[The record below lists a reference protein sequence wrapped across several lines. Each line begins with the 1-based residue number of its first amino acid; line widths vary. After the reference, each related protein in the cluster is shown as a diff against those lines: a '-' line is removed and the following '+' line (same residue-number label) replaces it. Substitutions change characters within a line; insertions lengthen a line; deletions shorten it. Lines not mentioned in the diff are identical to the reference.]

1 TGTPQSATLTIQP
14 APSGPATLAAVSCN
28 PGTVLP
34 GGSSTCTVSLTKG
47 APAHGITVALSSSN
61 PQVSLPGAILIPAG
75 GTSATVTATAAI
87 GAGGGIATIL
97 ASATSVVQS
106 TVLTIAAA
114 GGKAGMVC
122 APAVVQTPGTANCTL
137 SLQSPAPFNTLVL
150 LSSSSP
156 SLTVPPSITIGAGL
170 TSATFTA
177 TATAVSASTTALV
190 SAPSQSA
197 SQSLTLLIAVKTDV
211 TVTSVSCS
219 PTTLTGGGAGA
230 CQIGLSGAV
239 PGGVSIQLSSSS
251 TQVTVPAFVQPPA
264 GSTSAPFIATSTLID
279 HDEKAQFIANL
290 GSSSAQTNLS
300 LIGVKPVGLACAPTT
315 LQSGSPLNCR
325 VTLNSGQAA
334 TPIALALASSDP
346 HVKVPVTVSSQAGQ
360 ASIGFQASTTV
371 VRANQTITLSAG
383 FKSSAVQSTVT
394 LTPQAPVLT
403 VPGLQVVLP
412 GKAVTFTVS
421 ASDPAGLSVA
431 LSIAGLPPNAGFNPN
446 SGTFSW
452 YPQATQTGLYIVHFT
467 GTNLAGVSTTQG
479 VVIEVTSS
487 TPVISMLAN
496 AASFTDDGCSP
507 GAVATLLGTGFVKAG
522 AKSAQSGPLPTELNG
537 LRVKVNDAY
546 MPVLYA
552 GENAVNFQC
561 PQLAAGSP
569 VSLTVESDTGTS
581 STFSSQMNFAAP
593 GIFTLD
599 GSGKGQGAILIA
611 NTNKLAMTPVS
622 GIPGQLATPG
632 GWVSIY
638 ATGLGPTDVKIS
650 TGAPAPLNPLAKV
663 TAPLDVLVDGQKAE
677 VNFAGLA
684 PGYNGLYVVNAQ
696 VPAATL
702 AGSAVP
708 VQIAVH
714 LPDGTVALSNSVTI
728 AVSPAGN

>member
-1 TGTPQSATLTIQP
+1 
-14 APSGPATLAAVSCN
+14 
-28 PGTVLP
+28 
-34 GGSSTCTVSLTKG
+34 
-47 APAHGITVALSSSN
+47 
-61 PQVSLPGAILIPAG
+61 
-75 GTSATVTATAAI
+75 
-87 GAGGGIATIL
+87 
-97 ASATSVVQS
+97 
-106 TVLTIAAA
+106 
-114 GGKAGMVC
+114 M
-122 APAVVQTPGTANCTL
+122 
-137 SLQSPAPFNTLVL
+137 
-150 LSSSSP
+150 
-156 SLTVPPSITIGAGL
+156 
-170 TSATFTA
+170 
-177 TATAVSASTTALV
+177 
-190 SAPSQSA
+190 
-197 SQSLTLLIAVKTDV
+197 
-211 TVTSVSCS
+211 
-219 PTTLTGGGAGA
+219 
-230 CQIGLSGAV
+230 
-239 PGGVSIQLSSSS
+239 
-251 TQVTVPAFVQPPA
+251 
-264 GSTSAPFIATSTLID
+264 
-279 HDEKAQFIANL
+279 
-290 GSSSAQTNLS
+290 
-300 LIGVKPVGLACAPTT
+300 
-315 LQSGSPLNCR
+315 
-325 VTLNSGQAA
+325 NSGQAV
-334 TPIALALASSDP
+334 TPIALALGSSDA
-346 HVKVPVTVSSQAGQ
+346 HVKVPTTVSSHAGQ

-452 YPQATQTGLYIVHFT
+452 YPQATQTGLYIVHFA

-487 TPVISMLAN
+487 TPVISILAN
-496 AASFTDDGCSP
+496 AASFADDGCSP

-561 PQLAAGSP
+561 PQLTAGSP

-581 STFSSQMNFAAP
+581 STFSSQMNFATP

-611 NTNKLAMTPVS
+611 NTSKLAMTPVS
-622 GIPGQLATPG
+622 GIPGQLAVPG

-638 ATGLGPTDVKIS
+638 ATGLGPTDVKIAS
-650 TGAPAPLNPLAKV
+650 GAPAPLNPLAKV
-663 TAPLDVLVDGQKAE
+663 TAPLDVLVDGQHAQ

-696 VPAATL
+696 VPASTL
-702 AGSAVP
+702 ASNAVP

-728 AVSPAGN
+728 GVAPAGN

>member
-1 TGTPQSATLTIQP
+1 
-14 APSGPATLAAVSCN
+14 
-28 PGTVLP
+28 
-34 GGSSTCTVSLTKG
+34 
-47 APAHGITVALSSSN
+47 
-61 PQVSLPGAILIPAG
+61 
-75 GTSATVTATAAI
+75 
-87 GAGGGIATIL
+87 
-97 ASATSVVQS
+97 
-106 TVLTIAAA
+106 
-114 GGKAGMVC
+114 MVC
-122 APAVVQTPGTANCTL
+122 APAIVQTPGTANCTL

-150 LSSSSP
+150 LSSSST

-197 SQSLTLLIAVKTDV
+197 SQALTLLIAVKTDV

-219 PTTLTGGGAGA
+219 PSTLTGGGAGA

-264 GSTSAPFIATSTLID
+264 GSTSAPFIATSSLID

-290 GSSSAQTNLS
+290 GSSSAQTNFS

-315 LQSGSPLNCR
+315 LQSGSPFNCR
-325 VTLNSGQAA
+325 VTLNSGQAV
-334 TPIALALASSDP
+334 TPIALALGSSDA
-346 HVKVPVTVSSQAGQ
+346 HVKVPATVSSKAGQ

-522 AKSAQSGPLPTELNG
+522 AKSAQTSPLPTELNG

-638 ATGLGPTDVKIS
+638 ATGLGPTDVKIAS
-650 TGAPAPLNPLAKV
+650 GAPAPLNPLAKV

-696 VPAATL
+696 VPPSTL

-728 AVSPAGN
+728 AVAPAGN